1 MYTLATILAILCVNP
16 CVLVDSNLAINAIQR
31 FASAFTVEPVTAT
44 TCKTMTLGFF
54 RNSVRFAHAELK
66 DWSYERDGIVR
77 FDTMAGNWF
86 SIKCEAL
93 VSPFKF
99 TKVVYRY
106 TELWDEVPNWFHGN
120 YTTLPDGVELNLIG
134 VHFVPNGTELNAE
147 WVNDIEV
154 IYKGSYTVRES
165 LLDSLKPISERYN
178 SFGEFGF
185 SCRKATLKDALLL
198 ARDRDEKDFIK
209 WYIRDRNSH

>member
-1 MYTLATILAILCVNP
+1 MFTLATILSVLCVNP

-31 FASAFTVEPVTAT
+31 FASAFTVEPVNDV
-44 TCKTMTLGFF
+44 KLMTLGFF
-54 RNSVRFAHAELK
+54 RNSVRFAHAQLK
-66 DWSYERDGIVR
+66 NWAYEGNGIVR
-77 FDTMAGNWF
+77 FDTLAGNWF
-86 SIKCEAL
+86 RIKCNAL

-106 TELWDEVPNWFHGN
+106 TELWDEVPSWFHGN

-134 VHFVPNGTELNAE
+134 VHFIPEGTELNAE

-154 IYKGSYTVRES
+154 IYKGNYTVRES

-185 SCRKATLKDALLL
+185 SCRKATLKEALLL

-209 WYIRDRNSH
+209 WYIRDRNA